1 MVNLNVI
8 DQVASMVLMMGV
20 GAFLRKKQHL
30 NDVVMKAFS
39 NLLLSISLPFMIIY
53 SFNIEFSKEILDSG
67 LTMLWCALF
76 IHVFLILLSQIL
88 FFRFDI
94 TKRYILHFS
103 TIFSNC
109 AFIGY
114 PLAASLY
121 GQLGV
126 FYTAIFNICYT
137 LFAFSYGIMLFT
149 GKTNLKSLI
158 VNPALLSTILGIF
171 IFLFS
176 VKLPQGILITLQS
189 IGSMT
194 TPISMFIIGAMLADI
209 SIKEA
214 FRGIDVFYLSLV
226 KLFLA
231 PILSYL
237 LLRPLI
243 DNKTVFTVAI
253 IMVAMP
259 TGSLCGVFAE
269 KYNSNRSLAS
279 RCTFLTTVFSVV
291 TIPVVITVLNSLLQ
305 P

>member
-1 MVNLNVI
+1 MNLNVI
-8 DQVASMVLMMGV
+8 NQVVSMVLMMGV

-30 NDVVMKAFS
+30 NDVVMKAFTD
-39 NLLLSISLPFMIIY
+39 LLLSICLPFMIIY
-53 SFNIEFSKEILDSG
+53 SFNIEYSKEILDSG
-67 LTMLWCALF
+67 LIMLGCALL
-76 IHVFLILLSQIL
+76 IHVFLILLSQLL
-88 FFRFDI
+88 FFKFAI
-94 TKRYILHFS
+94 TKRYVLHFS

-158 VNPALLSTILGIF
+158 VNPPLLSTILGIF

-176 VKLPQGILITLQS
+176 IKMPQGVLMTLHS
-189 IGSMT
+189 IGNMT

-209 SIKEA
+209 RIKEA
-214 FRGIDVFYLSLV
+214 FKGLDVFYLSLV
-226 KLFLA
+226 KLILA

-237 LLRPLI
+237 LLLPLI
-243 DNKTVFTVAI
+243 DDKTVLTVAV

-269 KYNSNRSLAS
+269 KFNRNKSLAS
-279 RCTFLTTVFSVV
+279 RCTFLTTIFSVV
-291 TIPVVITVLNSLLQ
+291 TIPVIITVLNSLLHR
-305 P
+305 